1 LTNQILGTATDNNV
15 PKPASTAAEGGNEPD
30 PRFQIIDDLL
40 ADVDLSMFQRRSK
53 HAAGRTKPLTKKQ
66 RAKVKRARA
75 RIIQASKSATE
86 DAKVL
91 ARAE

>member
-1 LTNQILGTATDNNV
+1 LTSDALDTEAVD
-15 PKPASTAAEGGNEPD
+15 SSED
-30 PRFQIIDDLL
+30 PRFKILDDLL

-53 HAAGRTKPLTKKQ
+53 HAAGRIKPLTPKQ

-91 ARAE
+91 RGQ